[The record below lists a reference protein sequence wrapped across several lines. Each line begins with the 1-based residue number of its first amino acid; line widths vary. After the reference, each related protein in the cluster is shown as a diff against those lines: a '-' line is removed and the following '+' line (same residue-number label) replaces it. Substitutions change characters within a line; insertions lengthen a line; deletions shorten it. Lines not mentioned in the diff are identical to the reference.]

1 MKNFKFCNMGPWHLI
16 DTYIFRQH
24 GGTYSVTVVPLLCED
39 TVEPSVWLDPHVKT
53 AAYKLFQNLLI
64 SFGRADLILGAKMD
78 RFNSLVL
85 RDRKGC
91 NQNIN
96 LNVMNVGL
104 VLYNLRLCRTAVLF

>member
-39 TVEPSVWLDPHVKT
+39 TVEPSVWVDPHVKT

-64 SFGRADLILGAKMD
+64 SFGRADLILGQKWT
-78 RFNSLVL
+78 VL
-85 RDRKGC
+85 IPWCFG
-91 NQNIN
+91 
-96 LNVMNVGL
+96 
-104 VLYNLRLCRTAVLF
+104 TARALTKILI